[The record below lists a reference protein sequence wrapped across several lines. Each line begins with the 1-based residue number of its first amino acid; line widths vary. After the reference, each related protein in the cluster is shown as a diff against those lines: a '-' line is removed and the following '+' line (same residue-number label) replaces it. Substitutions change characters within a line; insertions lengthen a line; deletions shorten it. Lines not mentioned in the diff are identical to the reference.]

1 MEIYGTEG
9 TIIATSTLMLQYGD
23 IKIRGAKK
31 EDVPDSYTYIGKDS
45 LIDIPIPDSYRGV
58 PDTVPSGWPSN
69 IAELY
74 RIFAKGLI
82 HGTSVQP
89 DFGSALRHHGLLDAI
104 EGASQQQIVK
114 YFG

>member
-23 IKIRGAKK
+23 IKIRGAKL
-31 EDVPDSYTYIGKDS
+31 EDVPDSYTYIGQDS
-45 LIDIPIPDSYRGV
+45 LIDIPIPDSYRNI

-74 RIFAKGLI
+74 RIFSKGLI
-82 HGTSVQP
+82 NGTSVQP
-89 DFGSALRHHGLLDAI
+89 DFGSALRHHQLLAAI
-104 EGASQQQIVK
+104 EEASQQQIVRHL
-114 YFG
+114 G